1 MNHIQRLSAERDHAR
16 AALRGVTQALHA
28 FRAHLLL
35 PKFQGFDESGA
46 RKDWIATSD
55 VLARLQDIIA
65 MEVQADGTAV
75 PEGPAP

>member
-1 MNHIQRLSAERDHAR
+1 MNHIHRLRAERDHAR
-16 AALRGVTQALHA
+16 AALKSITDALHG

-55 VLARLQDIIA
+55 VLARLQEIISI
-65 MEVQADGTAV
+65 EGDVGRTAE
-75 PEGPAP
+75 PERPLP